1 MTLKRKLDLEVIHG
15 IHRKEWDKQIEKYG
29 DANKVPKTKSDLIS
43 ERTRALYCLLGWQT
57 RGQEGSAARFMNK
70 YALRLGSQDWA
81 LKKFC
86 QPEDAVVPDHKPRR
100 KELIRGFEAWATEH
114 TFEQFTTTQLAE
126 QSGFS
131 PQTILKYLR
140 TSRHFIK
147 VKRGLYEARDPSKRK
162 SAESN

>member
-1 MTLKRKLDLEVIHG
+1 MALKRELDRELIDA
-15 IHRKEWDKQIEKYG
+15 IHRKAWDKEIEKYG
-29 DANKVPKTKSDLIS
+29 DAFKVPRAKSELIS
-43 ERTRALYCLLGWQT
+43 ERDRAMYVLLAWQA

-86 QPEDAVVPDHKPRR
+86 EPEDAVVPNRKPKR
-100 KELIRGFEAWATEH
+100 KELIRGFEHWATEH
-114 TFEQFTTTQLAE
+114 TFEQFTTAQLAE
-126 QSGFS
+126 KSGFS
-131 PQTILKYLR
+131 QSGVLSYLK
-140 TSRHFIK
+140 TSRYFTK